1 VRNGL
6 PRFYG
11 DEAPPD
17 RNPLRPTPRPP
28 GFRSRSRANPDD
40 ATGCGYSS
48 YSWEISP
55 RPHTHPTEDEGDAA
69 FAEIGSRRTY
79 GVEIETSRCNGYM
92 DLEGR
97 TIFGAKRDYSITG
110 REFVSPK
117 LSGDSGLRV
126 IAELCEMAKDKNF
139 AINTSCG
146 LHVHFGIADLSL
158 EQRASLVWAYQN
170 TYDVWCAFVPQA
182 RVDCRWN
189 KPTYFESY
197 QLRDYTTSERNW
209 ERLCDGQDRET
220 WMNICAWMRHKTIE
234 SRLHTGSL
242 NARKI
247 NNWIKANIR
256 FIDRVI
262 DLTFDEVTQTF
273 KDKSRQEKFSVI
285 TGYWGST
292 DLETYYLYR
301 SRKFGNALQ
310 PSNLLLA
317 S

>member
-17 RNPLRPTPRPP
+17 RNPLRPIPRPP

-79 GVEIETSRCNGYM
+79 GVEIETSRCDGYM
-92 DLEGR
+92 DLEGK

-126 IAELCEMAKDKNF
+126 VTELCEMAKDKNF